1 MGVGFFFPKKSID
14 RNQNLRV
21 FIPFYCDT
29 ERNGH
34 TRSFVRP
41 QGVSAGEGRS
51 NGRIKS
57 QSGYQTEL
65 TKDISGQMSERGK
78 FIGNVSS
85 EAGM

>member
-1 MGVGFFFPKKSID
+1 MGFFFLKKSID

-41 QGVSAGEGRS
+41 QGVSAGVGRS